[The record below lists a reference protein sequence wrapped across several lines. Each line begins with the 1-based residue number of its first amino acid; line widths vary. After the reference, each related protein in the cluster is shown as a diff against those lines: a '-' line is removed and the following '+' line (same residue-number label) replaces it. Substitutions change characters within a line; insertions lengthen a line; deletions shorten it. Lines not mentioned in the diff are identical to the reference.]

1 MRDIRIARRLSR
13 PVNLPLAPR
22 YYSRLCMSGLSETM
36 GLRPMDAIVTR
47 RCPICGQKM
56 EINEPRDFARALREH
71 TKSAHPA
78 YYVQTRRMRKM
89 IAPMLVAIVV
99 LGFTPIIFESV
110 LGYALA
116 TPLSIAGFIAPLV
129 IVGMIGRRALKRA
142 QQTGTRANL
151 VQPETTSTF
160 SPQTSQA
167 SASYAS
173 QDIVRITK
181 DLAGRLEI
189 SGLEPESVSWQ
200 DYFRRSGFS
209 FSRSN
214 RPIMVPYDGCML
226 VGSQIIL
233 PESTKDKLQ
242 PEEWTPLIASELV
255 YQRKLLEKRRMG
267 LLIRILPL
275 TAVYIVI
282 PVILWQLGILNLQGT
297 TTVRGAPTPVVVAF
311 FQLYTGTALIF
322 AMILYILLGLRFN
335 RQMRLKA
342 DAIAASLTGKAV
354 FLSALQKIGRAFPS
368 IMTRGRPSLTYP
380 PGRPSVEK
388 RIEGIQAAATF

>member
-1 MRDIRIARRLSR
+1 
-13 PVNLPLAPR
+13 
-22 YYSRLCMSGLSETM
+22 
-36 GLRPMDAIVTR
+36 
-47 RCPICGQKM
+47 
-56 EINEPRDFARALREH
+56 
-71 TKSAHPA
+71 
-78 YYVQTRRMRKM
+78 MRKM

-99 LGFTPIIFESV
+99 LGFTSIIFESA

-116 TPLSIAGFIAPLV
+116 TPLSIVGFVAPLV
-129 IVGMIGRRALKRA
+129 VVGAIGRRALRAA
-142 QQTGTRANL
+142 QQTGTRTNL
-151 VQPETTSTF
+151 VEPETTGDF
-160 SPQTSQA
+160 SPQASQA
-167 SASYAS
+167 SVSYAG
-173 QDIVRITK
+173 QDIVRIAR
-181 DLAGRLEI
+181 DLAGRLKI
-189 SGLEPESVSWQ
+189 SGFEGESVSWQ
-200 DYFRRSGFS
+200 DYFVRSGFG

-214 RPIMVPYDGCML
+214 RPIMVPYDGCMF
-226 VGSQIIL
+226 VGNQIIL

-255 YQRKLLEKRRMG
+255 YQRKLLERRRMG

-275 TAVYIVI
+275 TAVYIII

-335 RQMRLKA
+335 RQMRLRA

-354 FLSALQKIGRAFPS
+354 FLSALEKIGRAFPS

-380 PGRPSVEK
+380 PGRPSIEK